1 MHLDI
6 SLTASM
12 FSYNPDNLN
21 TVQVIRLKFNGN
33 YVNQWLLTAQNE
45 SNVF

>member
-1 MHLDI
+1 
-6 SLTASM
+6 M

-21 TVQVIRLKFNGN
+21 IVQVIRLKFDGN
-33 YVNQWLLTAQNE
+33 YVNRWLSTAQNE